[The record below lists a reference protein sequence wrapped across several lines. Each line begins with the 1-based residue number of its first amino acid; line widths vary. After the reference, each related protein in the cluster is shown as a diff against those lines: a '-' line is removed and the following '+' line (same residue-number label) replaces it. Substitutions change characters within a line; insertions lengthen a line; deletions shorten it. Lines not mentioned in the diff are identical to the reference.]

1 MTPLMRV
8 VRKRGIQPLL
18 FAAAISLL
26 ATGCRTYEQQNRV
39 IQYWHQGN
47 LTSAAAEAT
56 KMAGQ
61 NANNKDAIVWRLEQ
75 GAVLRGNGQ
84 CEASNKAFDQAQDR
98 IDQYSQEAKVK
109 IGNEAGALLSNQA
122 NLPYTGRAYDGIM
135 LNTYKALNY
144 LQLGETDKA
153 RVELIRAYQRQQ
165 DAVADN
171 QRRIEKVQ
179 GEAAKSKDKA
189 AMDKAQQDPKFKD
202 QMQGAYTGL
211 DNLQAYANYVNPFTV
226 YLDGL
231 YFMADA
237 VDASDLERARKSFE
251 RIVGFDP
258 DNEYVKQD
266 LATVDDLMNGK
277 PLPPTT
283 YVIFETGCA
292 PVRGQIRIDIPI
304 IVTRVSYVGA
314 AFPTLKPQGDYL
326 PSLTVTANGTNAT
339 TSLVASMDS
348 VIGLDFKNELPIV
361 ITKTIASTVAKA
373 VAAYAVNAA
382 ANQQN
387 SWLGLASQIGTAVA
401 QAAVNIADERTWTT
415 LPKQFQVCRIPTPSD
430 RKIEL
435 ETPGGGQRIPVTI
448 EDGAINIVYV
458 KSITATSP
466 LLVTQIKLK

>member
-1 MTPLMRV
+1 MRV
-8 VRKRGIQPLL
+8 VRKRSIQPLL

-47 LTSAAAEAT
+47 LASAAAEAT

-98 IDQYSQEAKVK
+98 IDQYSEEAKVK

-189 AMDKAQQDPKFKD
+189 AMNKAQQDPKFKS

-211 DNLQAYANYVNPFTV
+211 DNLKAYANYVNPFTV

-304 IVTRVSYVGA
+304 IVSKVSYVGA
-314 AFPTLKPQGDYL
+314 AFPTLQPQGNYG
-326 PSLTVTANGTNAT
+326 PGLTVTANGTSQT

-348 VIGLDFKNELPIV
+348 VIGLDFKNEMPIV
-361 ITKTIASTVAKA
+361 ITKTIASTVTKA
-373 VAAYAVNAA
+373 VAAYAVNEA

-387 SWLGLASQIGTAVA
+387 SLLGLASQIGTAVA

>member
-1 MTPLMRV
+1 M
-8 VRKRGIQPLL
+8 
-18 FAAAISLL
+18 
-26 ATGCRTYEQQNRV
+26 N
-39 IQYWHQGN
+39 
-47 LTSAAAEAT
+47 
-56 KMAGQ
+56 
-61 NANNKDAIVWRLEQ
+61 
-75 GAVLRGNGQ
+75 
-84 CEASNKAFDQAQDR
+84 
-98 IDQYSQEAKVK
+98 
-109 IGNEAGALLSNQA
+109 
-122 NLPYTGRAYDGIM
+122 
-135 LNTYKALNY
+135 
-144 LQLGETDKA
+144 
-153 RVELIRAYQRQQ
+153 
-165 DAVADN
+165 
-171 QRRIEKVQ
+171 
-179 GEAAKSKDKA
+179 
-189 AMDKAQQDPKFKD
+189 KAQQDPKFKS

-211 DNLQAYANYVNPFTV
+211 DNLKAYANYVNPFTV

-304 IVTRVSYVGA
+304 IVSKVSYVGA
-314 AFPTLKPQGDYL
+314 AFPTLQPQGNYV
-326 PSLTVTANGTNAT
+326 PGLTVTANGTSQT

-348 VIGLDFKNELPIV
+348 VIGLDFKNEMPIV
-361 ITKTIASTVAKA
+361 ITKTIASTVTKA
-373 VAAYAVNAA
+373 VAAYAVNEA
-382 ANQQN
+382 ANQHN
-387 SWLGLASQIGTAVA
+387 SLLGLASQIGTAVA

>member
-1 MTPLMRV
+1 MRV